1 MPGVSATPD
10 RKEEDM
16 TQKANILT
24 TLTGLLAFNGFL
36 GSAFVA
42 PAWAQSTPGS
52 QIAFPMIGVGVD
64 QIFQL
69 NVIVNGCL
77 ATLTIVDSA
86 GIPVEPPTTIGS
98 MSTGA
103 GAGKIMFNPFPIEHG
118 FGRSRAELR
127 AIVSLPPA
135 TTQPCRAQATAEV
148 FNADSRNTTLILPG
162 LVPPGPSQVPPG
174 PIKFGPIGLGFR
186 QTVRLNVV
194 AFPPNP
200 CFGVITFTDTQG
212 SAVGGA
218 SPVTLAAGQATF
230 LDLPGETVVAD
241 RRQRGEIIATF
252 TQTVGAAPGACIA
265 SVEVF
270 DQESGWTRV
279 LIPPGPQT

>member
-1 MPGVSATPD
+1 
-10 RKEEDM
+10 M
-16 TQKANILT
+16 TQKTRILT
-24 TLTGLLAFNGFL
+24 TLTGLLALNGVL
-36 GSAFVA
+36 GSAFVV
-42 PAWAQSTPGS
+42 PASAQSTPGS

-64 QIFQL
+64 QVFQL

-77 ATLTIVDSA
+77 ATLAIVDSA
-86 GIPVEPPTTIGS
+86 GILVEPPTTIGS
-98 MSTGA
+98 TTGGL

-118 FGRSRAELR
+118 FARSRAELR

-148 FNADSRNTTLILPG
+148 FNEDSRHTTLIVPG
-162 LVPPGPSQVPPG
+162 LVPPGPNTVPPG
-174 PIKFGPIGLGFR
+174 PTQFGPIGLGFR

-194 AFPPNP
+194 AYPPNP
-200 CFGVITFTDTQG
+200 CSGVIGFTDTLG
-212 SAVGGA
+212 HAVGGA

-230 LDLPGETVVAD
+230 LDLPGEAVVPE
-241 RRQRGEIIATF
+241 RRQHGEIIAIF

-279 LIPPGPQT
+279 LVPPGPQT

>member
-1 MPGVSATPD
+1 
-10 RKEEDM
+10 M
-16 TQKANILT
+16 TQKILT
-24 TLTGLLAFNGFL
+24 TLTGLLALL

-42 PAWAQSTPGS
+42 PAWAQSAPGS

-69 NVIVNGCL
+69 NVVVDGCL
-77 ATLTIVDSA
+77 ATLAIVDSA
-86 GIPVEPPTTIGS
+86 GILVEPPTTIGS
-98 MSTGA
+98 MTTGA
-103 GAGKIMFNPFPIEHG
+103 GSGRIMFNPFPVEHG
-118 FGRSRAELR
+118 FARSRAELR
-127 AIVSLPPA
+127 AVVSLPPA

-148 FNADSRNTTLILPG
+148 INEDSRNTTLIVPA
-162 LVPPGPSQVPPG
+162 LVPPGPSTVPPG
-174 PIKFGPIGLGFR
+174 PTQFGPIGLGFR
-186 QTVRLNVV
+186 QTVRLNVM

-230 LDLPGETVVAD
+230 LDLPGQTVVPE
-241 RRQRGEIIATF
+241 RRQHGEIIATF